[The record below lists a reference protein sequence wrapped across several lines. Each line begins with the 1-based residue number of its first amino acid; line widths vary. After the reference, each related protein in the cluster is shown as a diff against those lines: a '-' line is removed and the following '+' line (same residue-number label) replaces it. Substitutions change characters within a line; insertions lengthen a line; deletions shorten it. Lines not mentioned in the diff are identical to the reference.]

1 MVVPYEVDA
10 HFIRYSDR
18 NHFGSLDG
26 LRAISILGVIWAHGP
41 GHGAASVLLRSGSRG
56 VDLFFAISGFLI
68 TTLLLRELRSKG
80 FISLKRFYIRRALRI
95 FPLYYVVLAFY
106 VVLALAQ
113 QTRQPASRQFLFNLP
128 YFLTYTANW
137 FVPPAATFG
146 FAWSLA
152 IEEQFYC
159 VWPWVEK
166 YGARWAAGTMLGGVG
181 VIYAVQGGWVVA
193 PGMLKLLT
201 SQVAPSICLGV
212 LAAHILATR
221 RGYKLAFHC
230 VGYRAAPLVVL
241 VLTAWLI
248 TNRVD
253 LFVPGLP
260 YALIVAACVIREDH
274 WLSPVLASRGL
285 AWIGSVSYGMYLI
298 HGTVYHAIDVFC
310 ARSGADRY
318 GLPIFMIAVLMTVFA
333 ATISYRYYE
342 SRFLNLK
349 KRFAK

>member
-1 MVVPYEVDA
+1 MEVET
-10 HFIRYSDR
+10 HYLRYLNR
-18 NHFGSLDG
+18 KHFGSLDG
-26 LRAISILGVIWAHGP
+26 LRAISILGVIWSHGP

-68 TTLLLRELRSKG
+68 TTLLLRELRSQG
-80 FISLKRFYIRRALRI
+80 SISLKRFYIRRALRI

-106 VVLALAQ
+106 VVLALAR
-113 QTRQPASRQFLFNLP
+113 QTSQPGSRQFLFNLP

-137 FVPPAATFG
+137 FVPPTATFG

-166 YGARWAAGTMLGGVG
+166 YAAQWAAAAMLGGV
-181 VIYAVQGGWVVA
+181 VVVYAVQQSWVAA
-193 PGMLKLLT
+193 PGLLKLLT

-212 LAAHILATR
+212 LAAHLLSTR

-230 VGYRAAPLVVL
+230 IGYRAAPLVL
-241 VLTAWLI
+241 LASTAWLI
-248 TNRVD
+248 TMRVD

-274 WLSPVLASRGL
+274 WMSPVLANRFF

-298 HGTVYHAIDVFC
+298 HGTVYRALEVFR
-310 ARSGADRY
+310 AHSGVDRY
-318 GLPIFMIAVLMTVFA
+318 GLPLFMSAVLLTVLA
-333 ATISYRYYE
+333 ATISHRYYE